1 MIKKKYL
8 ALVLARK
15 GSRRLKNKNV
25 LKLGSKPLISWTL
38 DNLKKISNLFDDILV
53 SSDSNI
59 IKQITKKSG
68 LLFLKRPDYLAKSKT
83 TSESSAIHAVNF
95 YQKKYHEIEYVILF
109 QPTSPLRKNSTI
121 KKVLNLSS
129 RYPNKQIV
137 SINDQSSKPNGL
149 IYLTPVKILKKHRS
163 FSYKNFVPL
172 ITKSKK
178 EAIDIDTSYDLKI
191 AKKHINEN

>member
-1 MIKKKYL
+1 MIKKNYL

-38 DNLKKISNLFDDILV
+38 DNLKKISHLFDDILV

-95 YQKKYHEIEYVILF
+95 YQRKYHEIKYIIL
-109 QPTSPLRKNSTI
+109 
-121 KKVLNLSS
+121 
-129 RYPNKQIV
+129 
-137 SINDQSSKPNGL
+137 
-149 IYLTPVKILKKHRS
+149 
-163 FSYKNFVPL
+163 
-172 ITKSKK
+172 
-178 EAIDIDTSYDLKI
+178 
-191 AKKHINEN
+191 

>member
-1 MIKKKYL
+1 MIKKNYL

-38 DNLKKISNLFDDILV
+38 DNLKKISHLFDDILV

-95 YQKKYHEIEYVILF
+95 YQKKYHEIKYIILF

-121 KKVLNLSS
+121 KKVLNLSL

-149 IYLTPVKILKKHRS
+149 IYLTPVKILKKHKS

-178 EAIDIDTSYDLKI
+178 EATDIDTSYDLKI

>member
-1 MIKKKYL
+1 MIKKNYL

-38 DNLKKISNLFDDILV
+38 DNLKKISYLFDDILV

-95 YQKKYHEIEYVILF
+95 YQKKYHEIKYIILF

-121 KKVLNLSS
+121 KKVLNLSL

-149 IYLTPVKILKKHRS
+149 IYLTPVKILKKHKS

-178 EAIDIDTSYDLKI
+178 EATDIDTSYDLKI